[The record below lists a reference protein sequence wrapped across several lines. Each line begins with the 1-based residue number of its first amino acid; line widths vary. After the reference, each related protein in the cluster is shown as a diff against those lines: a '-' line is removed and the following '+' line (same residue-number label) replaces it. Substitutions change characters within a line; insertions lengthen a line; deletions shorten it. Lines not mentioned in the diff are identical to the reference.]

1 MAPRQPGEKVVIFFY
16 FVRHMEKPLQ
26 VGVVG
31 YGVAA
36 QVMHLPFITTMQEY
50 HLVSILE
57 RHHDYAQEKYPGVR
71 VVRTIEDVVGDP
83 EIDLIIVTTPN
94 DTHFPYAQAGLRAG
108 KHVVL
113 EKPFTIT
120 TRDAMALVQLSHQT
134 DRKLSVYQNRRYVN
148 DFLTIKQI
156 LRENLLGEIVE
167 FEGHYDRY
175 RPEAKPAAW
184 REEDKPGSG
193 ILYDLG
199 AHLIDQAL
207 YLFGIPKTITADVR
221 RQRPHARIDDYF
233 DLRLDYGFTKII
245 LESGMLVREP
255 GPRYMVH
262 GTQGSFVKFG
272 EDPQEA
278 LLRSWVLPNT
288 PGWGVEAPEMWGLL
302 HTVVDGKVIREK
314 YPSLPGNFGYYYQNL
329 YKTIAQGAPLLEKP
343 EHGYNTIRM
352 IELALESNQKKC
364 TLECSGFLDSA
375 YQ

>member
-1 MAPRQPGEKVVIFFY
+1 MN
-16 FVRHMEKPLQ
+16 KPLQ

-31 YGVAA
+31 YGIAA

-50 HLVSILE
+50 SLRSILE
-57 RHHDYAQEKYPGVR
+57 RHDHYAQDKYPQVR
-71 VVRTIEDVVGDP
+71 LVRTIEEMVADAD
-83 EIDLIIVTTPN
+83 IDLIVITTPN
-94 DTHFPYAQAGLRAG
+94 DTHFPYAEAALRAG

-120 TRDAMALVQLSHQT
+120 TREAMALVQLSHQT
-134 DRKLSVYQNRRYVN
+134 DRILSVYQNRRYVN

-167 FEGHYDRY
+167 FEGHYDRF
-175 RPEAKPAAW
+175 RPDAKAAAW
-184 REEDKPGSG
+184 REENKPGSG

-207 YLFGIPKTITADVR
+207 YLFGIPKMITADVR

-255 GPRYMVH
+255 GPRYMIH
-262 GTQGSFVKFG
+262 GTRGSFLKYG

-278 LLRSWVLPNT
+278 LLRAGALPT
-288 PGWGVEAPEMWGLL
+288 IAGWGVEAPDMWGLL
-302 HTVVDGKVIREK
+302 HTELDGKIIREK

-329 YKTIAQGAPLLEKP
+329 YKTIALGEPLLEKP

-352 IELALESNQKKC
+352 IELALESSFKKC